1 MKLAKS
7 SQIKIIDN
15 YAINTLGIPAEE
27 LMGRSGR
34 ATADA
39 VRSYAESGKNVL
51 ILAGKGNNGGD
62 GYAAACL
69 LQNEYS
75 VKIIDIFSAGQ
86 KTAEGKFYLEKYL
99 SLGGKI
105 TNGNELEIIKSLI
118 DSADVIIDA
127 IFGTG
132 FLGNPPESLAPL
144 ANAVN
149 SSSAIKI
156 AVDVPLGINA
166 DNGSVNDIHI
176 KADATVALS
185 YMKPGLLSYP
195 AKDYCGKIIHD
206 TIGLPLDKIEEAIP
220 FTNYLFDFAK
230 AIRVL
235 PKRAENTSKGSFGKT
250 LLITGSKEYPGAGL
264 LALESALRGGAGYVT
279 QVIEKELYDTYL
291 LKFPEALYQPNLIV
305 DGEYDIEKICAL
317 SAKNSA
323 TLIGSGS
330 HQGASLRSLTEA
342 LIKTEGGP
350 LVIDA
355 SAINSLAE
363 HSSPE
368 IFKKAKRPVILTPH
382 PLEFSRISGFTV
394 KEIQSNRIAS
404 AKNFAREFGIILLL
418 KGAATII
425 TDGDRLYINSS
436 GSSALAKA
444 GSGDVLAG
452 LLASILSYHN
462 DPLGATAIAAYIHGA
477 AGDSLAEAS
486 STFSV
491 TPSDLPI
498 EIAKALGKIENAK
511 RRIK

>member
-1 MKLAKS
+1 MKLALS
-7 SQIKIIDN
+7 SQIKTIDS

-27 LMGRSGR
+27 LMGRSGK
-34 ATADA
+34 AIAKA
-39 VRSYAESGKNVL
+39 VREYASDGKNIL

-75 VKIIDIFSAGQ
+75 VKVIDLFSAGQ
-86 KTAEGKFYLEKYL
+86 KTAEGKHYLEKHL
-99 SLGGKI
+99 SQGGKI
-105 TNGNELEIIKSLI
+105 ISGDDREDINASIE
-118 DSADVIIDA
+118 SADVIIDA

-132 FLGNPPESLAPL
+132 FLGSPPQSLAPI

-149 SSSAIKI
+149 SSPAIKI
-156 AVDVPLGINA
+156 AADVPLGINA
-166 DNGSVNDIHI
+166 DDGSVNSIFI

-195 AKDYCGKIIHD
+195 AKDFCGKIIHD
-206 TIGLPLDKIEEAIP
+206 TIGLPEEKIEKAIP
-220 FTNYLFDFAK
+220 FTNFLFDFQEAK
-230 AIRVL
+230 AAL
-235 PKRAENTSKGSFGKT
+235 PERAENTSKGSFGKL
-250 LLITGSKEYPGAGL
+250 LLITGSREYPGAGL

-279 QVIEKELYDTYL
+279 QVIEKELFDTYL
-291 LKFPEALYQPNLIV
+291 LKFPEALYQPNLIN
-305 DGEYDIEKICAL
+305 DGDYDVEKICAL

-330 HQGASLRSLTEA
+330 PQGKSLASLTEA
-342 LIKTEGGP
+342 LIETEGSP

-355 SAINSLAE
+355 SAINSLAQ

-368 IFKKAKRPVILTPH
+368 ILKKAKRPIILSPH
-382 PLEFSRISGFTV
+382 PLEFSRISGLSV
-394 KEIQSNRIAS
+394 EEIQANRIAS
-404 AKNFAREFGIILLL
+404 ARKFAREFGIILLL
-418 KGAATII
+418 KGAATIV

-452 LLASILSYHN
+452 LLSSILAYHKC
-462 DPLGATAIAAYIHGA
+462 PLEATALAAYIHGA
-477 AGDSLAEAS
+477 AGDSLADLS

-491 TPSDLPI
+491 TPSDLPA
-498 EIAKALGKIENAK
+498 EIAKALGKLQKAK
-511 RRIK
+511 RRI